1 MAFRRLGSAVV
12 CTALA
17 VLIFPPGCRSPEGQ
31 TLSSVSDPL
40 PMSYTSDKIIIY
52 QMMTRLFGNK
62 NATNKM
68 YGTIGEN
75 GVGKFEDI
83 SVKALSELRDLG
95 ATHIW
100 YTGVIEHATM
110 TTYPAHGISIDD
122 VDVVKGRAGS
132 PYAIKDYYDVN
143 PDLATDVSK
152 RKDEFKSLI
161 ERTHNQGLKV
171 LIDCVPNHVARNYV
185 SDASPMGVAG
195 FGDNDDTAVHF
206 KPSNNFYYMPG
217 QAFKVP
223 EGYDPFP
230 GESNP
235 TKDGKFNEYPA
246 KATGND
252 VFISSPSI
260 NDWFETVKLNY
271 GVDYQNGRA
280 TYFDPVPDTWTKMY
294 DMLAYWTRFGV
305 DGFRCDMAEMV
316 PVEFWEWVIPK
327 VKDINS
333 DILFIAEIYNPN
345 EYRNYIFKG
354 HFDYLYDKVELYDT
368 LRHIVEGKANTD
380 HITSIWQRQE
390 GIGSYML
397 RFLEN
402 HDEQRIASPF
412 FANKPEYA
420 IPAMVLTATM
430 HTGPVMVYFGQEV
443 GEPGAGKEGFQGE
456 DGRTTIF
463 DYWGVPAHQRWMNE
477 GKFDGGKLTESEKK
491 LREAYKFILNISTK
505 EDMIAKGG
513 FYDLHYYNRRSDFQ
527 GYSDQVFAFLRHDEK
542 SALLIAVNFN
552 KSEKETV
559 TVKVPGDA
567 LDKFRLSDAEEIEF
581 VDYTNKKVKYTA
593 SKNDLTDLFSDG
605 KLTFEIE
612 SCSFRIFS
620 LQSK

>member
-1 MAFRRLGSAVV
+1 M
-12 CTALA
+12 T
-17 VLIFPPGCRSPEGQ
+17 
-31 TLSSVSDPL
+31 
-40 PMSYTSDKIIIY
+40 YKSDKIIIY

-75 GVGKFEDI
+75 GVGKFQDI
-83 SVKALSELRDLG
+83 SATALSELRALG

-100 YTGVIEHATM
+100 YTGVIEHASM
-110 TTYPAHGISIDD
+110 TTYPADSISIDD

-132 PYAIKDYYDVN
+132 PYAIKDYYDVD

-161 ERTHNQGLKV
+161 ERTHSQGLKV

-185 SDASPMGVAG
+185 SDASPVGVAG
-195 FGDNDDTAVHF
+195 FGDNDDTAVNF
-206 KPSNNFYYMPG
+206 KPSNNFYYVPG

-223 EGYDPFP
+223 EGYDPLP

-252 VFISSPSI
+252 VFSPSPSI

-271 GVDYQNGRA
+271 GVDYQNGRT

-294 DMLAYWTRFGV
+294 EMLAYWTRFGV

-327 VKDINS
+327 VKEINPE
-333 DILFIAEIYNPN
+333 ILFIAEIYNPN

-412 FANKPEYA
+412 FANKAEYA

-443 GEPGAGKEGFQGE
+443 GESGSGKEGFQGD

-491 LREAYKFILNISTK
+491 LRETYKYILNLSAK
-505 EDMIAKGG
+505 EDLIAQGA
-513 FYDLHYYNRRSDFQ
+513 FYDLHYYNRRNDFQ
-527 GYSDQVFAFLRHDEK
+527 GYSDQVFTFLRHDEK

-552 KSEKETV
+552 KSGKEMV
-559 TVKVPGDA
+559 SIKIPGDA
-567 LDKFRLSDAEEIEF
+567 LGKFRLSESEEIQF
-581 VDYTNKKVKYTA
+581 VDYTNEKVKYSA
-593 SKNDLTDLFSDG
+593 SKSDLTDLFSDG
-605 KLTFEIE
+605 KLAFEIE
-612 SCSFRIFS
+612 PSSFRIFR
-620 LQSK
+620 LQ